1 MNCPKCTGTLEAKTY
16 GERIVAHRCNS
27 CAGLW
32 CKPEVVVE
40 VQREWMA
47 EAELDI
53 GDPKIGKALD
63 ALDNIQCPEGHGL
76 MQKTADDK
84 QTHIW
89 FEACATCDGMFFD
102 AGEITDLKFDTFLD
116 RVRDFLKGRRP
127 VQG

>member
-1 MNCPKCTGTLEAKTY
+1 MNCPKCVGTLEAQSL
-16 GERIVAHRCNS
+16 GDQILVHRCTD

-32 CKPEVVVE
+32 CKPEVVV
-40 VQREWMA
+40 QIRREWMA

-53 GDPKIGKALD
+53 GDPKVGKQLNALD
-63 ALDNIQCPEGHGL
+63 DIECPLGHGKML
-76 MQKTADDK
+76 KTSDAR

-89 FEACATCDGMFFD
+89 YEACATCDGMFLD

-127 VQG
+127 